1 MTPHEPDC
9 LCTLCAREMREEIA
23 RLKARIKAW
32 ENEDEHEAM
41 DCYIKREQ
49 LDAATAEVKR
59 LRGALEW
66 YAHGCSTYD
75 DGKAA
80 REALSQ
86 KGAV

>member
-9 LCTLCAREMREEIA
+9 LCTLCAREMREE
-23 RLKARIKAW
+23 L
-32 ENEDEHEAM
+32 
-41 DCYIKREQ
+41 
-49 LDAATAEVKR
+49 KR

-86 KGAV
+86 KGAENVHE